1 MRKKL
6 LRSRSGFE
14 KPESREEAIM
24 QNILGASNVLE
35 PSESNIEEILK
46 SILYN
51 TPYTKEAEF
60 EIEKILLAIK
70 NNGTYDGECE
80 SRDLKILFAILNDL
94 DYTEEAE
101 SRIEELFI
109 EWLNQR
115 SKVKVLEGI
124 PPLTFIAKGEPLINY
139 EISGNTIQSGTPT
152 PDNPIMP
159 QGTGERTGNLIDV
172 QPFTTEASESS
183 TYFSLW
189 SGTLPVGDYTLSLN
203 QDDTLTSSVR
213 NCIRITIGGVFYYEK
228 SIENYHNN
236 SGIHTMPFTISEPTQ
251 AVEISYWT
259 NNLSNRCTYSNIML
273 NLGSEALPYEPYG
286 YKIPILSASTTTN
299 VYLGEV
305 QTTRKI
311 KKYECTGDE
320 NWRFYSDSAGEYG
333 AWQFYVDNAAN
344 GLQQSSALSN
354 IADYGATATTRSR
367 YPYGVYLVTSGTGIA
382 FQMAGAK
389 DIFPNV
395 AAWKSYLQQQY
406 TAGTP
411 VTVWCVLA
419 TPETAVVNEPLM
431 KIGDYADTLSMEQ
444 AGVQIP
450 TNNGTTVIDV
460 DTTVKPS
467 NIYIEYK

>member
-1 MRKKL
+1 

-14 KPESREEAIM
+14 KPGSREEAIM

-139 EISGNTIQSGTPT
+139 EISGNTMQNGTPT

-159 QGTGERTGNLIDV
+159 QGTGDMVENLFDKTSTHTTSANTELYTITGLTPNQSYTCSTSFVAD
-172 QPFTTEASESS
+172 PTKSEASIYFGGGNSATNGVSS
-183 TYFSLW
+183 
-189 SGTLPVGDYTLSLN
+189 
-203 QDDTLTSSVR
+203 
-213 NCIRITIGGVFYYEK
+213 
-228 SIENYHNN
+228 N
-236 SGIHTMPFTISEPTQ
+236 SPKTMTANSNG
-251 AVEISYWT
+251 EISLYIRSVQT
-259 NNLSNRCTYSNIML
+259 SNSNVAIFNDVIAGTIWVMV
-273 NLGSEALPYEPYG
+273 NAGTTPIPYG
-286 YKIPILSASTTTN
+286 YKIPILSASTTTP

-305 QTTRKI
+305 ESTRRI
-311 KKYECTGDE
+311 KKLVLTGQESIDTVE
-320 NWRFYSDSAGEYG
+320 VNGVNLFRVPTDYTIDKIQA
-333 AWQFYVDNAAN
+333 AAN
-344 GLQQSSALSN
+344 LSMKCN
-354 IADYGATATTRSR
+354 AYPIATDRGTCAGTNNTMSTFNQTRDLRIVIHNNTYTTADDFKT
-367 YPYGVYLVTSGTGIA
+367 
-382 FQMAGAK
+382 
-389 DIFPNV
+389 
-395 AAWKSYLQQQY
+395 YLQQQY
-406 TAGTP
+406 AAGTP
-411 VTVWCVLA
+411 VTVWYVLA
-419 TPETAVVNEPLM
+419 NETTGIVNEPIR